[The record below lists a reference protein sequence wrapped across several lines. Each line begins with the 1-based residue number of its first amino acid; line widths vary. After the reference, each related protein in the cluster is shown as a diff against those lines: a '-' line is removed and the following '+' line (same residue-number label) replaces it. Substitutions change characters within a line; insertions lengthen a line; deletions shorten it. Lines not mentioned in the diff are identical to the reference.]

1 MNLFEFRP
9 LREKDLELMH
19 QWFQEPTIKQS
30 YARGQHFTYE
40 NIQNKYLPR
49 IVGQEN
55 VPSFIVYQNNN
66 PIGFIQ
72 YYPVSNHLPEVTV
85 TGELL
90 SLKNP
95 LFNTYHPNEI
105 AGIDCFIAESNDR
118 GKGKGEQMISA
129 FITEFLKDYR
139 AVIVDP
145 VQDNHPAIRCYEK
158 AGFERTDFSEN
169 KKFIILLKTIA
180 PQAEKPISTHNAQ
193 HFTWGDACDGWWLK
207 KEGPFTVVSEIMP
220 PNTAEKKHYHQFTE
234 QFFYCLK
241 GQLLIQLNDNEIILS
256 AHDGFSIPPDKAH
269 KVINNSNTAT
279 HFLVISSPDS
289 HDDRVDLE

>member
-1 MNLFEFRP
+1 MMNPFEFRP
-9 LREKDLELMH
+9 LC
-19 QWFQEPTIKQS
+19 
-30 YARGQHFTYE
+30 ARGQHFSYE
-40 NIQNKYLPR
+40 DIQNKYLPR
-49 IVGQEN
+49 IVGNEN
-55 VPSFIVYQNNN
+55 VPSFIVYQNND

-72 YYPVSNHLPEVTV
+72 YYPVTNHLPEVPV

-158 AGFERTDFSEN
+158 TGFERTDFSED
-169 KKFIILLKTIA
+169 KKLGADLLER
-180 PQAEKPISTHNAQ
+180 Q
-193 HFTWGDACDGWWLK
+193 
-207 KEGPFTVVSEIMP
+207 
-220 PNTAEKKHYHQFTE
+220 KH
-234 QFFYCLK
+234 K
-241 GQLLIQLNDNEIILS
+241 
-256 AHDGFSIPPDKAH
+256 
-269 KVINNSNTAT
+269 IN
-279 HFLVISSPDS
+279 H
-289 HDDRVDLE
+289 